1 MRTAKHLNFYG
12 RRRGKKLSKLQ
23 NYYIKNFLP
32 DICVKGISYDENP
45 DRHKVTAKKIFNE
58 NCPIWLEIGFGGGEH
73 LLSIAKKNRNI
84 GIIGCEPYLNGVA
97 MFLPRLAEEKLSKV
111 KVFMD
116 DARILL
122 EVLPDVSIS
131 KLFLLF
137 PDPWPKNRHKQR
149 RFINVENLKVFE
161 RILKI
166 DALIYI
172 ATDVNSYVK
181 HVLEMFNNHS
191 GFDWVADSADDWRNS
206 WEDWE
211 NTRYF
216 SKAKLSGRQITFLI
230 FKRI

>member
-45 DRHKVTAKKIFNE
+45 NRHKVTAKKIFNE

-122 EVLPDVSIS
+122 EVLPDLSIS